1 MADKTKNI
9 DVDNN
14 NKLKAIREM
23 QEKNRMRSDNT
34 SVNKPVVKIKSID
47 QLKADA
53 IANAPYPKG
62 TLSGQDSAAFDEG
75 MDRPSKGG
83 YAGISQN
90 KNFNLGVK
98 AAAKINN
105 QGKTK
110 KSNG

>member
-47 QLKADA
+47 QIKADA

-62 TLSGQDSAAFDEG
+62 NLSGQDSASFNEG
-75 MDRPSKGG
+75 MGRGTGDGW
-83 YAGISQN
+83 AGITSN

-105 QGKTK
+105 QGKK
-110 KSNG
+110 KP